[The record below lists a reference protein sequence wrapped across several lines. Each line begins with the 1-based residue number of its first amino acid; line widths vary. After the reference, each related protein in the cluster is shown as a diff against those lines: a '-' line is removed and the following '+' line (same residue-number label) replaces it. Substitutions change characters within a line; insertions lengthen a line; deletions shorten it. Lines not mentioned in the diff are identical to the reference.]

1 METIKRI
8 ILTLLAVVFGF
19 FFTCSFT
26 LAFVYHDIHLGIRYA
41 LIGFCVL
48 CLYFIVW
55 FRNNIYHYFKNR
67 KQI

>member
-8 ILTLLAVVFGF
+8 ILTLLAVVFGLL
-19 FFTCSFT
+19 FTSSFT
-26 LAFVYHDIHLGIRYA
+26 LAFVYHDKHLGIRFA
-41 LIGFCVL
+41 CIGFIIL

-55 FRNNIYHYFKNR
+55 FGNDLYHYFKNR